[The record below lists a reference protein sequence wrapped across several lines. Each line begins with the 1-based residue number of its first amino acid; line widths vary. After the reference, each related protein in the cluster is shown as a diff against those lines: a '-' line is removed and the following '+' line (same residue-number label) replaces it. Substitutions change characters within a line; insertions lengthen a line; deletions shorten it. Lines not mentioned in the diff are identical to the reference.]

1 MNRLYL
7 VASALIAIAMVGFAQ
22 PSGARAL
29 QHHAHRHHGI
39 QLVRAAAHDRVPVRS
54 ERPVPARDGSRD
66 RPHRRATMPR
76 LTHRGTS
83 HRGFAKYGSRH
94 ATNAPSH
101 DSRQHDAGTRIGVQ
115 SAIPVRSPQTQVI
128 SGRGPPPHHP
138 RISNRHPAPTSFISP
153 LRSSQLQ
160 PPKAAGPT
168 RDRSDSAT
176 QGAPAQV
183 EAAAHVRSLDPTETG
198 QPNHVRPLT
207 DRLKG
212 AAGSTITP
220 FAGGTS

>member
-128 SGRGPPPHHP
+128 SGRGPPPHHVFPIATPHP
-138 RISNRHPAPTSFISP
+138 RPSSPHSAVCSSSP
-153 LRSSQLQ
+153 LRRQA
-160 PPKAAGPT
+160 PPEIVPIPLPRAL
-168 RDRSDSAT
+168 RRRSRPLRT
-176 QGAPAQV
+176 F
-183 EAAAHVRSLDPTETG
+183 VRSTQLKRGNPTT
-198 QPNHVRPLT
+198 
-207 DRLKG
+207 
-212 AAGSTITP
+212 
-220 FAGGTS
+220 FAPSRTA